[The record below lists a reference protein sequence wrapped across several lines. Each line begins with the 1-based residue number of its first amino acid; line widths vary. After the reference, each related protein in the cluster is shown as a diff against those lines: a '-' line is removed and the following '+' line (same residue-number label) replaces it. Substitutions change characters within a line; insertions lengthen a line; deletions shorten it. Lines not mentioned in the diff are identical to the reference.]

1 MRPPRMT
8 MRRWMIA
15 AMTIALVLGCYR
27 EAIRLKQKRAVCLMR
42 ATWHAGDEAYHRRL
56 SLSQLSQTDLR
67 GEADQEPTPSP
78 TPSAEPDK
86 AIELVFQLPPERS
99 DRSEGS
105 MDRH

>member
-42 ATWHAGDEAYHRRL
+42 ATMALRRR
-56 SLSQLSQTDLR
+56 SLS
-67 GEADQEPTPSP
+67 SP
-78 TPSAEPDK
+78 TRA
-86 AIELVFQLPPERS
+86 
-99 DRSEGS
+99 
-105 MDRH
+105 

>member
-42 ATWHAGDEAYHRRL
+42 ATWHAEDEAYHRRGVL
-56 SLSQLSQTDLR
+56 AWIVRSFRTGRPVPYVL
-67 GEADQEPTPSP
+67 ADHFPGRYS
-78 TPSAEPDK
+78 
-86 AIELVFQLPPERS
+86 
-99 DRSEGS
+99 
-105 MDRH
+105 